1 MSRARS
7 RKQSARIGHT
17 RRDVVIATLVSVG
30 IVTATI
36 LVIWLLRPPGTTPGT
51 GGLFARQPRATLL
64 VILTGVVIG
73 IVLFAVIRGR
83 RFQGR
88 NKPLLGSTATIV
100 LVILAVVAGIFWPDG
115 LIRHWPKQP
124 KIVDKPATGNTVP
137 ATAPPNTVPRTVPG
151 TTAKGTTATTTNA
164 PAPTTTR
171 K

>member
-1 MSRARS
+1 MSPARS
-7 RKQSARIGHT
+7 RKQAARLGHT
-17 RRDVVIATLVSVG
+17 RRDVAIATLVSVG
-30 IVTATI
+30 IVAATI

-64 VILTGVVIG
+64 VILTGIIIG

-88 NKPLLGSTATIV
+88 NKPLLGSTAAIV

-124 KIVDKPATGNTVP
+124 KVVDTPTNDTVP
-137 ATAPPNTVPRTVPG
+137 ATAPP
-151 TTAKGTTATTTNA
+151 TTAVPATTSKGTTPTTTNA
-164 PAPTTTR
+164 PAPTTTG